1 MSIDGTDF
9 RIPQQGPALP
19 GNLFSSHKFKGKC
32 ALRYEI
38 GVDIV
43 SGNIAWIEG
52 PYAAGKYP
60 DINIFRLALAHW
72 LDPYERVEADDG
84 YIGEAPHKVKCPGC
98 AANPTENLAMQNRVR
113 ARHETL
119 NGRLKNWEI
128 LKQVYRHDIIEHG
141 DIFPAV
147 AVITQLSIEN
157 GEPLFEVDYTDL

>member
-1 MSIDGTDF
+1 MSIDDTDF
-9 RIPQQGPALP
+9 WIPQQGPALP

-84 YIGEAPHKVKCPGC
+84 YIGESPHKVKCPGC
-98 AANPTENLAMQNRVR
+98 AANPTENL
-113 ARHETL
+113 
-119 NGRLKNWEI
+119 LKNWEI

-141 DIFPAV
+141 DFFRAV